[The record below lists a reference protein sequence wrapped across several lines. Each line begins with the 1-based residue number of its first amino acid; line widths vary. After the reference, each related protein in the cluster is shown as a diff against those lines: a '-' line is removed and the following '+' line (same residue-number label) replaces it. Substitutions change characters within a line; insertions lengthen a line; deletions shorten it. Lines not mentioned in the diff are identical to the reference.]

1 MLIYYR
7 TSNHNIDTVAP
18 LPVAAEPRLPLPFGS
33 GHVLPLPLTGPL
45 GPDDAE
51 LMVDDRQCRSKNT
64 RHRTTGADSRSWTR
78 PSEFPRHPSAT
89 DVVGCTVGR
98 GPPTTTAATLAVRGP
113 ACAAQALQPSTA
125 PICGAKT
132 DVAGGKQAA
141 VCAHWQLRRHHHRHV
156 AQLGQGSVCWY
167 HRVGVPR
174 APHESH
180 LSVINAPVPAD
191 ANPGWTCSLGPDCPA
206 PKKVATKAQTGHS
219 YPVSFEEQLL
229 HFDSANH
236 LAESIYATGNDSEVA
251 RALMANPLEHIAKG
265 IGWYLFDGAFVRAH
279 HKRIFVGSI
288 EHMDEDKARLSELL
302 GLEEEADPDGPL
314 RTTAH
319 DTRIS
324 KRGRHNLAA
333 VVQPH
338 GLRCAARARQIRPA
352 RSSIV
357 RPRCMSGWGGVCPFP
372 GFLVHHHCPR
382 RSYVHPRCT
391 RLDQCPKI
399 VVQVLLVSLLR
410 HCSALEQCF
419 PGTLASCSGGRALST
434 PAP

>member
-1 MLIYYR
+1 MVWVR
-7 TSNHNIDTVAP
+7 D
-18 LPVAAEPRLPLPFGS
+18 PVARFL
-33 GHVLPLPLTGPL
+33 
-45 GPDDAE
+45 
-51 LMVDDRQCRSKNT
+51 
-64 RHRTTGADSRSWTR
+64 
-78 PSEFPRHPSAT
+78 SAH
-89 DVVGCTVGR
+89 D
-98 GPPTTTAATLAVRGP
+98 
-113 ACAAQALQPSTA
+113 
-125 PICGAKT
+125 
-132 DVAGGKQAA
+132 
-141 VCAHWQLRRHHHRHV
+141 WQ
-156 AQLGQGSVCWY
+156 
-167 HRVGVPR
+167 
-174 APHESH
+174 

-391 RLDQCPKI
+391 RLDQCPKN